1 MTHKFKVGD
10 RVQCIFR
17 NELKTGV
24 VISTRKLD
32 TDIATTNEENAYLL
46 DVEGLEILTPEYNV
60 APAPAL
66 VKIPAVVDKFLKT
79 DADGYTIYDRMAQLI
94 VVNDGDHYHLEEAA
108 VENEVLTREE
118 ALEVINYAH
127 EAKCEDLLQLV
138 NGYEVEKEQLY
149 EIVIVKSCVD
159 RQLLFE
165 IGDTIEVHYESENEG
180 HWKQRYTEAEIL
192 KIDKYDDT
200 NYWQFAVPVE
210 VGEHEN

>member
-1 MTHKFKVGD
+1 MTQKFKVGD
-10 RVQCIFR
+10 CVQFVAGNKHRLGAIVSEK
-17 NELKTGV
+17 NNHSYIVEDDY
-24 VISTRKLD
+24 D
-32 TDIATTNEENAYLL
+32 TYI
-46 DVEGLEILTPEYNV
+46 IHKSRV

-165 IGDTIEVHYESENEG
+165 IGDTIEVRYESENEG

-200 NYWQFAVPVE
+200 NYWQFAVSVE
-210 VGEHEN
+210 EGEG